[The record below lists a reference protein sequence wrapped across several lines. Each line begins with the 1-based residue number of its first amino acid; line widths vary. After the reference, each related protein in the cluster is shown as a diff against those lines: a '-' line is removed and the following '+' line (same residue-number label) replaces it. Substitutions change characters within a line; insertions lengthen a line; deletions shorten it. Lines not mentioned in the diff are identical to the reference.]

1 MRDKDT
7 SKNGVFQSQIWEG
20 KNRVFTLHVQ
30 GKFKR
35 KPNGPICFYLA
46 ALDDFSTL
54 GSISKRFGK
63 MWLAFA
69 RNWEEKLDIN
79 FKVHLFHPARHD
91 SRTRLPCN
99 PARL

>member
-1 MRDKDT
+1 MRDKDAG
-7 SKNGVFQSQIWEG
+7 KNGVYQSQIWEG
-20 KNRVFTLHVQ
+20 KNRVFTLHIQ

-79 FKVHLFHPARHD
+79 FKVLSCWGDP
-91 SRTRLPCN
+91 
-99 PARL
+99 